1 MMSFRRTIQRQVHG
15 MTGFGSG
22 TVDLDTPKGDPGL
35 FGPGSVTWAVHGDF
49 TSMMIG
55 GIASLL
61 VQMLHPAALAGVFD
75 HSNFR
80 ADMGG
85 RLRRTAQ
92 FVSGT
97 TYAST
102 DEAERLIARVRG
114 IHDRVEGHLPDGSR
128 YFANDPE
135 LLRWVHVAEVR
146 CFLDAHLRYRDP
158 GLSPDDRDRYFAETA
173 RVAVRLGA
181 SDVPTSSRE
190 VDAYLR
196 AMRPRLR
203 ADERTREVIGAL
215 LSQPAPNALLVPFRE
230 ATMHAAIDLLP
241 DWAARLH
248 GLDLSAPRRGMARAG
263 ATGIG
268 ALIRWSLR
276 DGSAQR
282 ARRRVEFQVS
292 AGPPG

>member
-1 MMSFRRTIQRQVHG
+1 

-35 FGPGSVTWAVHGDF
+35 FGPGSITWRVHGDF

-61 VQMLHPAALAGVFD
+61 MQMLHPGALAGVWD

-97 TYAST
+97 TYASRE
-102 DEAERLIARVRG
+102 EAEKLIARVRA
-114 IHDRVEGHLPDGSR
+114 IHERVEGRLPDGTPYS
-128 YFANDPE
+128 ANDPE

-158 GLSPDDRDRYFAETA
+158 RLSPADRDRYFAETA
-173 RVAVRLGA
+173 IVAEKLGA
-181 SDVPTSSRE
+181 TDVPRSSRAI
-190 VDAYLR
+190 DAYLD
-196 AMRPRLR
+196 AMRPKLR
-203 ADERTREVIGAL
+203 ANERTVEVVGAL

-230 ATMHAAIDLLP
+230 ATTHAAIDLLP
-241 DWAARLH
+241 DWAARMH
-248 GLDLSAPRRGMARAG
+248 GLDISGPRRGMARAG

-268 ALIRWSLR
+268 AIIRWSLR

-282 ARRRVEFQVS
+282 ARRRVG
-292 AGPPG
+292 A